1 MPSYWHYR
9 IGGPFPAP
17 SMILG
22 PGTPTEPPS
31 PSSDPTPMSPQ
42 AITDHDDFQHSSSPV
57 AEELSVSGARL
68 PPAPSR
74 GNGV

>member
-1 MPSYWHYR
+1 MPSYGDYR

-17 SMILG
+17 SMILV
-22 PGTPTEPPS
+22 PGSPTESRPA
-31 PSSDPTPMSPQ
+31 SDPSPMSPQ